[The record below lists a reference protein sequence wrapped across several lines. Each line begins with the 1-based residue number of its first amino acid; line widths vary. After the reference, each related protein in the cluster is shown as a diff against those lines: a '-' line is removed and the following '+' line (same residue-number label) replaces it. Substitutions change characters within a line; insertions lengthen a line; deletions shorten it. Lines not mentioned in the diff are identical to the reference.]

1 MRGAIPAVWRNVLC
15 VVALTVFVYGVTPEE
30 GYAQEGKAVTRAD
43 LEKVASQSEVE
54 ITTSGRKSGQPHTKP
69 IWFVYDQG
77 HFYIQSGKEGKSD
90 WYMNLKKNP
99 QLTLKIDTVSFTG
112 KAKFIDDPKETERI
126 HGLFSSK
133 YIRARVAGIIGS
145 SVGHGKAVEVELPF

>member
-1 MRGAIPAVWRNVLC
+1 MRGTIQTVWRNALC
-15 VVALTVFVYGVTPEE
+15 VVALTVLVCGVTREE
-30 GYAQEGKAVTRAD
+30 GYAQAGNPVTRAD
-43 LEKVASQSEVE
+43 LEKVASQSEVQ
-54 ITTSGRKSGQPHTKP
+54 ITTIGRKSGQPHAKP

-90 WYMNLKKNP
+90 WYLNLKKNP
-99 QLTLKIDTVSFTG
+99 QLTLKIDTISFTG

-133 YIRARVAGIIGS
+133 YIRARVAGMIGS
-145 SVGHGKAVEVELPF
+145 SVGRGKAVEIELPF